1 MNIEERYKPVVLGVN
16 ATYNIPAGVQA
27 IAGFLCAVSGTI
39 SVTNGAGTLIVNA
52 LPVTAG
58 IYYPMPFHLE
68 TGNSGTVVA
77 AGGARGTL
85 AFS

>member
-1 MNIEERYKPVVLGVN
+1 MVIQELYKPIVIGVN
-16 ATYNIPAGVQA
+16 STWTIPYGTLG

-39 SVTNGAGTLIVNA
+39 SVTNERGVLIVNA

-58 IYYPMPFHLE
+58 VYYPMPFQLDVGE
-68 TGNSGTVVA
+68 LGNVTT

-85 AFS
+85 AVV